1 MDAFD
6 LEGCMNL
13 LGHSLQAKGLIA
25 CRGRKKLL
33 HAVGGDLSQI
43 GQIEQFI
50 TGKISQRQRL
60 SEILTEQPYKLL
72 DTRDRIFILHPIQ
85 LEQMLV

>member
-1 MDAFD
+1 M
-6 LEGCMNL
+6 EGCVDL
-13 LGHSLQAKGLIA
+13 LSHGLQPKGLIA
-25 CRGRKKLL
+25 CGNRKKLL

-50 TGKISQRQRL
+50 TGKISQRQRV